1 MKKRKMKSKGKK
13 LYKNTH
19 GKTFRVVR
27 NYKIRYL
34 DKQREMLSARASFY
48 PISLA
53 NRFCFIYLLYFE
65 L

>member
-13 LYKNTH
+13 LYKSTH

-34 DKQREMLSARASFY
+34 DKQREMLRKLKAQ
-48 PISLA
+48 LGK
-53 NRFCFIYLLYFE
+53 
-65 L
+65 